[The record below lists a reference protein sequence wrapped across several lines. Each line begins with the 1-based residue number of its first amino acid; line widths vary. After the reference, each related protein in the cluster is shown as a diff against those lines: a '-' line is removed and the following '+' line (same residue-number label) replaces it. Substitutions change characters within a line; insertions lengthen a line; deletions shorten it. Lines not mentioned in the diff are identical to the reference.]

1 MAAKKL
7 VNLLPS
13 DLAAGGSAGK
23 ALVWAKSLAVSL
35 SAGLLVLMSLGFGTL
50 YYYNNRLS
58 GLAEAET
65 QLKQSIRSLEQTES
79 GMVLTRERLKMV
91 DKILAT
97 RTIED
102 RFDKQNE
109 LLALSRE
116 GIRFREIGLDQSDS
130 SLVLESTSS
139 RALSDLFDNFFVNDS
154 FDELV
159 LNSLV
164 FNPFV
169 GYRVDLGVY

>member
-1 MAAKKL
+1 M
-7 VNLLPS
+7 
-13 DLAAGGSAGK
+13 
-23 ALVWAKSLAVSL
+23 
-35 SAGLLVLMSLGFGTL
+35 
-50 YYYNNRLS
+50 
-58 GLAEAET
+58 ET

-130 SLVLESTSS
+130 SLILESTSS

-154 FDELV
+154 FDGLV
-159 LNSLV
+159 LNTLV

-169 GYRVDLGVY
+169 GYRIDLGVY